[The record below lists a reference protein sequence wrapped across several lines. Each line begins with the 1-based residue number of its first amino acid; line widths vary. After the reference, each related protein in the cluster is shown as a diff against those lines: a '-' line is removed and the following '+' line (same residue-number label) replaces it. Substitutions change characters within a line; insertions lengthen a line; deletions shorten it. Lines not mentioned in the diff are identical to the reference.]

1 MRSTMARL
9 AMLAVM
15 AAVPSAQAP
24 AGKPAAPGKTLD
36 IYVADVEG
44 GRAALFVTPAGETVL
59 VDTQVPAPATTSASW
74 PS

>member
-24 AGKPAAPGKTLD
+24 ARKAGRTLTQTLD

-44 GRAALFVTPAGETVL
+44 EKAAC
-59 VDTQVPAPATTSASW
+59 S
-74 PS
+74 